1 MDIFRALGGVVF
13 GLGLLAAGCQ
23 TPGESPPDDDEQSPP
38 AQGEVVEVATGEGFI
53 GEWQMNESDFRYVD
67 DPSVAM
73 DRNEVATVVWV
84 DNSQKDIF
92 LQRYD
97 SEGREQLGEAVNV
110 SRSSDI
116 FSWLPRVVV
125 EPEGDEVYV
134 LWEEI
139 VFSGGSHGGEIFFA
153 RSEDG
158 GETFE
163 EPVNL
168 SNTING
174 AGKGRLTRDRWDNGS
189 LDLIRGPQGELF
201 VAWTEFEGG
210 LRFTRS
216 TDGGQTFSDSYRVAG
231 SDERPARAP
240 SLGTSPEGV
249 IYLVWTV
256 GEDEAADI
264 HFTSSENSGES
275 FGPARVA
282 TESNGHSDAPKVAVD
297 DGGRVHL
304 VFGESPQGPEVRYQ
318 IYYASMDVGEE
329 VFDSPRPISTVEENG
344 SRQAANF
351 ASIAIDED
359 DNLMVVWEHYS
370 DFQGPPRG
378 LASSR
383 SFDGGE
389 TFLEPEVLSGTV
401 PDSPAFNGGLQG
413 KLMERV
419 ATGPGGAVVVHS
431 IFRPGEGSEILMIRQ
446 VTPPEVDR
454 AAGGRAHRAR

>member
-1 MDIFRALGGVVF
+1 MGVFRSVQLIL
-13 GLGLLAAGCQ
+13 GLGLLSVACQ
-23 TPGESPPDDDEQSPP
+23 TPGESPPDDDEQGPRTE
-38 AQGEVVEVATGEGFI
+38 GEVVEVATGEAFV
-53 GEWQMNESDFRYVD
+53 GEWEMNESDFRYVD
-67 DPSVAM
+67 DPSVAI
-73 DRNEVATVVWV
+73 DQNEMTMVVWV
-84 DNSQKDIF
+84 DNSQKDVF
-92 LQRYD
+92 LQRYH
-97 SEGREQLGEAVNV
+97 SEGREQLEEAVNV

-125 EPEGDEVYV
+125 DPEGEEVYV

-189 LDLIRGPQGELF
+189 LDLLRGPQGDLF

-216 TDGGQTFSDSYRVAG
+216 TDGGQSFSDSYRIAG
-231 SDERPARAP
+231 SDQRPARAP
-240 SLGTSPEGV
+240 SLATSPQGV

-264 HFTSSENSGES
+264 HFASSENSGES

-282 TESNGHSDAPKVAVD
+282 TESDGHSDAPKVAVD
-297 DGGRVHL
+297 DNGRVHL

-318 IYYASMDVGEE
+318 IYYTSMDVEDE
-329 VFDSPRPISTVEENG
+329 AFDPPRPISTVENG
-344 SRQAANF
+344 SSQAANF
-351 ASIAIDED
+351 PSIAVDED
-359 DNLMVVWEHYS
+359 DNLLVVWEHYS

-378 LASSR
+378 LAFVQ

-389 TFLEPEVLSGTV
+389 TFREPEVISGTV

-419 ATGPGGAVVVHS
+419 ATGPGRAVVVHS

-446 VTPPEVDR
+446 VTPTEVDR
-454 AAGGRAHRAR
+454 AEAGRAHRAR